1 MPNDLHRT
9 PAAHP
14 SPPSAPAVPAPY
26 SEASFIPVAT
36 PRTRALRTFLPW
48 QLWRFV
54 VINVRM
60 LRMIAK
66 SHE

>member
-1 MPNDLHRT
+1 MPNAPDRT
-9 PAAHP
+9 PAPHP
-14 SPPSAPAVPAPY
+14 SRPGAVAAAPY

-36 PRTRALRTFLPW
+36 ARTQALRTFLPW
-48 QLWRFV
+48 QLWRFL

-66 SHE
+66 SHD

>member
-1 MPNDLHRT
+1 MPNELNS
-9 PAAHP
+9 ALP
-14 SPPSAPAVPAPY
+14 SVPAPY

-36 PRTRALRTFLPW
+36 PRTRALRSFLPW

-54 VINVRM
+54 VINLRM